1 MFGILG
7 LIRDISLLAVL
18 TAVILGTTY
27 ALSGTVVVAPER
39 PVVAT
44 ATTTEPGTGPENP
57 ATALETTTSTT
68 PLSPRV
74 EDAPR
79 RPVAT
84 TTPPTPKPPTPE
96 PPKPKPAP
104 PPAPLPKPETP
115 KVEDLNITLQ
125 EAIQSISSL
134 AAGQSTSSPV
144 NDRVRGALVNII
156 CTTQAS
162 GPFNSI
168 SGSGIIIDPRGVI
181 LTNAHVAQFF
191 LLKDFPTPNFM
202 SCIIRTGS
210 PAYPRYTAEL
220 MFLPPTWI
228 RDNAQKID
236 DESPTGTGERDYALL
251 RITGGVS
258 ASVALPSQFPFLLV
272 GTQPPDIGSDVLQ
285 AGYAAGFL
293 GGITIQNE
301 LYASSA
307 WTKVRDVY
315 TFNAN
320 TVDLFSLGGSIVAQ
334 SGSSGGP
341 VVNTDGVVQGVIV
354 TSTQAADTA
363 SRDLRAITTSYIIRD
378 FTEERGKSLKAV
390 LSTERLS
397 DEVEIYNKVY
407 FPTAKAAL
415 VAELVQ

>member
-1 MFGILG
+1 LR
-7 LIRDISLLAVL
+7 L
-18 TAVILGTTY
+18 
-27 ALSGTVVVAPER
+27 
-39 PVVAT
+39 
-44 ATTTEPGTGPENP
+44 
-57 ATALETTTSTT
+57 
-68 PLSPRV
+68 PLP
-74 EDAPR
+74 P
-79 RPVAT
+79 P
-84 TTPPTPKPPTPE
+84 PPTPK

-104 PPAPLPKPETP
+104 PPAPLPKPAETP
-115 KVEDLNITLQ
+115 KVEELNITLQ
-125 EAIQSISSL
+125 EAIESISSL

-202 SCIIRTGS
+202 NCIIRTGS
-210 PAYPRYTAEL
+210 PATPRYTAEL

-228 RDNAQKID
+228 RDNAQKIN
-236 DESPTGTGERDYALL
+236 DEAPTGTGERDYALL

-258 ASVALPSQFPFLLV
+258 TSVTLPSQFPFLLV
-272 GTQPPDIGSDVLQ
+272 GTQPPDTGSDVLQ

-293 GGITIQNE
+293 GGITIQKE

-378 FTEERGKSLKAV
+378 FTEERGKSLQAV

-407 FPTAKAAL
+407 FPAAKAAL
-415 VAELVQ
+415 VTELSN